1 MGDRNPAG
9 NIADPER
16 LLPDALPGKYQWGQ
30 IWPVTAAWFVASFQ
44 MSLLTFVERVPVMVC
59 DRSSGSQ
66 PGMQICH
73 FEEAFGG
80 AARDFNLVQERS
92 HLLLTAGLTFWGGM
106 AIGGIGVGA
115 VADIIGR
122 RLAMLLTCGCIV
134 LGSSV
139 TTFSWGVESY
149 TTARG
154 LVGIGCGGA
163 FAVGWVLAAE
173 TCGRRWRGLLGTI
186 LMAAMALG
194 MLSVALVESR
204 TQEEWRTLTGIGT
217 ALGVAALGSC
227 TVMLQDPVWWYHS
240 KRKLNAVRNILGLM
254 EGDSQVDLPKPPGR
268 NLNQQSRV
276 DFICGSCCFH
286 LPLYILS
293 FMSGYLNWIAMLDT
307 FGLGSDQML
316 LDVAVCSF
324 GVMLGAGI
332 FMLLYFGAG
341 RKVTLAIGCFGLT
354 TAAVVVLAA
363 VASEGVV
370 PIPHLSNGVASIVA
384 TAAGSMTLCGTLLC
398 AVEMAP
404 TVVRTTT
411 AGCIVASMAG
421 GAAVAN
427 ARVQSLEVVMI
438 VSLSAL
444 GMIALL
450 IGIFILIIMPDDLQW
465 KLSHRHPFRRQAGAG
480 FTELPA
486 SPNEE
491 EDDDEDDDGE
501 VFPTTPP
508 RVKPYSPFKVRDT
521 QPEDVEQELYA
532 L

>member
-1 MGDRNPAG
+1 LLSVPGDMGDRNPAG

-30 IWPVTAAWFVASFQ
+30 IWPVTVAWFVASFQ

-59 DRSSGSQ
+59 DHSLGSQ

-92 HLLLTAGLTFWGGM
+92 NLLLTAGLTFWGGV
-106 AIGGIGVGA
+106 AIGGIVVGA

-122 RLAMLLTCGCIV
+122 RIAMLLTCGCMA
-134 LGSSV
+134 LGSAV

-154 LVGIGCGGA
+154 LVGVGCGGA
-163 FAVGWVLAAE
+163 LAVGWVLAVE

-186 LMAAMALG
+186 FMASTALG

-204 TQEEWRTLTGIGT
+204 TQEEWRTLTGIG
-217 ALGVAALGSC
+217 AALSVVALASC

-240 KRKLNAVRNILGLM
+240 KRKLNAVRSILGLM
-254 EGDSQVDLPKPPGR
+254 GVDSQVDLPKPPGR

-286 LPLYILS
+286 LPLYVLS
-293 FMSGYLNWIAMLDT
+293 CLSGYLNWIAMLDT
-307 FGLGSDQML
+307 FQLGSDQML
-316 LDVAVCSF
+316 LDVGVCSF
-324 GVMLGAGI
+324 GVMLGAGV
-332 FMLLYFGAG
+332 FMLLYFSVG
-341 RKVTLAIGCFGLT
+341 RKVTLAIGCFGV
-354 TAAVVVLAA
+354 TAAAAVVLAA

-370 PIPHLSNGVASIVA
+370 PIPHFSNGVASIVA
-384 TAAGSMTLCGTLLC
+384 TATASTTLCGALLC

-404 TVVRTTT
+404 TVVRTAT

-427 ARVQSLEVVMI
+427 ARIQSLELVMI
-438 VSLSAL
+438 VSLSAV
-444 GMIALL
+444 GIIALL
-450 IGIFILIIMPDDLQW
+450 IGIFILIVMPDEMQW

-486 SPNEE
+486 SPIEDEGDEE
-491 EDDDEDDDGE
+491 EE
-501 VFPTTPP
+501 VEIRP
-508 RVKPYSPFKVRDT
+508 
-521 QPEDVEQELYA
+521 QDVEEELYA